1 MNFVVPGS
9 GMRPAPPANDVTKS
23 DVLRSEEPKSEDP
36 KSLWD
41 SLPIYVRQTAQPIR
55 KWLEDPAVIEI
66 MCNRPGE
73 IWIESLNSHHMS
85 RYDVPALDERAITA
99 LAQMIAGTTQ
109 QSVNEETPLLSA
121 AMPHGERFQAVLS
134 PVAVLGGAFAIRKQ
148 VIRDMTLD
156 DYVELG
162 GLDDVQVTGAG
173 MAAGE
178 ELSDLEHGLI
188 TRLQDSSPKARREWL
203 RFAVE
208 NRITM
213 LISGG
218 TSSGKTTFFNGLLK
232 DVPAWERLVSIEDTR
247 ELKPSQPNYLALV
260 TSKGGQGR
268 ARTTMQ
274 ECLEAAL
281 RLRPDRIFMGEIRG
295 AEAFSFLQAVNTGHP
310 GSLSTLHADN
320 PRGAYERLA
329 MATMQAGLGLTKA
342 ELMEFVRFVVPV
354 VIQVARDPATMKRGV
369 REIYFSKWSSR

>member
-1 MNFVVPGS
+1 MNFV
-9 GMRPAPPANDVTKS
+9 APRLEIRRARPANDVLT
-23 DVLRSEEPKSEDP
+23 SEEP

-73 IWIESLNSHHMS
+73 IWIESVNSRHMI
-85 RYDVPALDERAITA
+85 RHATPALDERAITA

-162 GLDDVQVTGAG
+162 GLDGIRVSGAGVATGAG

-178 ELSDLEHGLI
+178 DLSDLEQQLI
-188 TRLQDSSPKARREWL
+188 ARLVDPSPAARREWL

-232 DVPAWERLVSIEDTR
+232 DVPVWERLVSIEDTR
-247 ELKPSQPNYLALV
+247 ELKPPQPNYLALV

-268 ARTTMQ
+268 ARTTIQ

-310 GSLSTLHADN
+310 GSISTLHADN
-320 PRGAYERLA
+320 SRGAYERLA

-354 VIQVARDPATMKRGV
+354 VIQVARDPATMKRSV
-369 REIYFSKWSSR
+369 REIYFSKWSG

>member
-1 MNFVVPGS
+1 MNFDVRAPIA
-9 GMRPAPPANDVTKS
+9 PA
-23 DVLRSEEPKSEDP
+23 SESQATM
-36 KSLWD
+36 WD

-73 IWIESLNSHHMS
+73 IWIESLNSHHMI
-85 RYDVPALDERAITA
+85 RHVVPTLDEKAIRA

-121 AMPHGERFQAVLS
+121 AMPNGERFQAVLS
-134 PVAVLGGAFAIRKQ
+134 PVAASGGAFAIRKQ

-156 DYVELG
+156 DYLDLG
-162 GLDDVQVTGAG
+162 GLDSVKINGPKHGGIADLSELDV
-173 MAAGE
+173 
-178 ELSDLEHGLI
+178 ELIE
-188 TRLQDSSPKARREWL
+188 RLRDPSPRARREWL

-208 NRITM
+208 NRVTM

-232 DVPAWERLVSIEDTR
+232 DVPEWERLVSIEDTR
-247 ELKPSQPNYLALV
+247 ELKPPQPNYLALIA
-260 TSKGGQGR
+260 SKGGQGR
-268 ARTTMQ
+268 ARTTIQ

-310 GSLSTLHADN
+310 GSISTLHADN
-320 PRGAYERLA
+320 PQGAYERLA

-354 VIQVARDPATMKRGV
+354 VIQVARDPATLKRGV
-369 REIYFSKWSSR
+369 REIYVSKWSSR

>member
-1 MNFVVPGS
+1 MNFAAPRPDIEAMTAS
-9 GMRPAPPANDVTKS
+9 GKG
-23 DVLRSEEPKSEDP
+23 EE
-36 KSLWD
+36 SLWD

-55 KWLEDPAVIEI
+55 RWLEDPDVIEI

-73 IWIESLNSHHMS
+73 IWIESMATNHMV
-85 RYDVPALDERAITA
+85 RHVVPPLDEKAIIA

-121 AMPHGERFQAVLS
+121 AMPNGERFQAVLS
-134 PVAVLGGAFAIRKQ
+134 PVAASGGAFAIRKQ
-148 VIRDMTLD
+148 VIRDMSLD
-156 DYVELG
+156 DYLGLRGLDNVKVSGPNRKEVGDLSELDVELI
-162 GLDDVQVTGAG
+162 A
-173 MAAGE
+173 
-178 ELSDLEHGLI
+178 
-188 TRLQDSSPKARREWL
+188 RLQDPSPKARREWL

-208 NRITM
+208 SRVTM
-213 LISGG
+213 LVSGG

-247 ELKPSQPNYLALV
+247 ELKPPQPNYLALV
-260 TSKGGQGR
+260 ASKGGQGR
-268 ARTTMQ
+268 ARTTIQ

-310 GSLSTLHADN
+310 GSISTLHADN
-320 PRGAYERLA
+320 PLGAYERLA

-354 VIQVARDPATMKRGV
+354 VIQVARDPMTGRRGV
-369 REIYFSKWSSR
+369 REIYFNKWSGQT

>member
-9 GMRPAPPANDVTKS
+9 GIRSAPPANDVAKS
-23 DVLRSEEPKSEDP
+23 DVLTSEEPRTM
-36 KSLWD
+36 WD

-55 KWLEDPAVIEI
+55 RWLEDPGVIEI

-73 IWIESLNSHHMS
+73 IWIESLDSHHMI

-156 DYVELG
+156 DYVALG
-162 GLDDVQVTGAG
+162 GLDGVRVRGAG
-173 MAAGE
+173 LTAGE
-178 ELSDLEHGLI
+178 ELSDLDQELI
-188 TRLQDSSPKARREWL
+188 ARLADPSPAARREWL

-232 DVPAWERLVSIEDTR
+232 DVPEWERLVSIEDTR
-247 ELKPSQPNYLALV
+247 ELKPAQPNYLALV

-268 ARTTMQ
+268 AHTTMQ

-369 REIYFSKWSSR
+369 REIYFSKWSGR